1 MCNGTVFLFVAAIRG
16 NPRRN
21 QVPFISL
28 HWPAMSFLHLF
39 TAIIK
44 VLNYSSQTPGKL
56 LSSQYVP
63 IPIKLLMFDYFPLVK
78 PWIVSMNC
86 RFGYCLLF
94 IFESP
99 NLTAQSLCQIS
110 THVLTSSAE
119 DMPNTRKPSS
129 NNIHVI
135 IKYYYHKNSVF
146 SVP

>member
-1 MCNGTVFLFVAAIRG
+1 MCNGTVFLFVASIRG
-16 NPRRN
+16 NPRN

-28 HWPAMSFLHLF
+28 HWQAMSFLHLF

-56 LSSQYVP
+56 LSSQYVT
-63 IPIKLLMFDYFPLVK
+63 IKLLMFDYFPLVK
-78 PWIVSMNC
+78 PWIVSMNF

-119 DMPNTRKPSS
+119 DMPNTRNPSS
-129 NNIHVI
+129 SNIHVI
-135 IKYYYHKNSVF
+135 IKHYYHKNSVF

>member
-16 NPRRN
+16 NPRN
-21 QVPFISL
+21 QVPPSFL
-28 HWPAMSFLHLF
+28 CTGKQMSFLHLF

-63 IPIKLLMFDYFPLVK
+63 IKLLMFDHFPLVK
-78 PWIVSMNC
+78 PWIVSINC

-110 THVLTSSAE
+110 THVQTSSAK
-119 DMPNTRKPSS
+119 DMPDTRNPSS
-129 NNIHVI
+129 SNIHVI
-135 IKYYYHKNSVF
+135 IQYYYYKTSVF